1 MSSATQKVSFSSML
15 KLKNFLTKTEK
26 GKALLHQ
33 CMAEEMPSWL
43 STEDGCEWQ
52 ERILKANERGH
63 LLIVI
68 HGDGWCEVFSD
79 NRTRVE
85 TVEVALDGPGAAGSD
100 VHQKCKEYAANE
112 LPSVWR
118 RVWAS
123 GRLVTHFLVRPKTFN
138 DLVRQEVDRAILYA
152 ASLRKAKDD

>member
-1 MSSATQKVSFSSML
+1 MPSATQKISFGSML

-33 CMAEEMPSWL
+33 CINEEMPAWL
-43 STEDGCEWQ
+43 STEDGIEWQ

-63 LLIVI
+63 MLIVI

-85 TVEVALDGPGAAGSD
+85 IVEVALDGPGAAGSD
-100 VHQKCKEYAANE
+100 VHLKCEEYAANE

-118 RVWAS
+118 RVWAK
-123 GRLVTHFLVRPKTFN
+123 GRLVTQFLVRRKTFD
-138 DLVRQEVDRAILYA
+138 DLVRQEVNRTILHE
-152 ASLRKAKDD
+152 ASRKSN